1 VGDVKNGVLA
11 IVVLVCMLAG
21 GGVMAFR
28 LGVSNCRKTVAEE
41 ANKVQQMVQE
51 SDRNIREK
59 VLSASHADN
68 LRWLLSEFKRA
79 D

>member
-1 VGDVKNGVLA
+1 MKNGVLA
-11 IVVLVCMLAG
+11 IIVLVCMLVG
-21 GGVMAFR
+21 GGFMAFR

-51 SDRNIREK
+51 SSGTIREK

-68 LRWLLSEFKRA
+68 LQWLLSEFRRA

>member
-1 VGDVKNGVLA
+1 MKNGILA
-11 IVVLVCMLAG
+11 IIVLGCVLIG
-21 GGVMAFR
+21 GGLMAFR
-28 LGVSNCRKTVAEE
+28 MGVSNCREAVAEE

-51 SDRNIREK
+51 SSGAIREK
-59 VLSASHADN
+59 VLSASHSDN